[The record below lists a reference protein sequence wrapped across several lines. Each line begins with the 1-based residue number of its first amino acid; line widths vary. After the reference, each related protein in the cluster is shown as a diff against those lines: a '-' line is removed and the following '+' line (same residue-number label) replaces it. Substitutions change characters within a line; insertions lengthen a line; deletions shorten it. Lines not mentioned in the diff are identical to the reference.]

1 MTIPGLPEH
10 RPLPP
15 EVRARL
21 RADFEDGIDRPRHR
35 TAQSALTAVAAAAV
49 TALVVGAVV
58 VLRDVPD
65 LRPAAPPPP
74 LGGSLGAVGVEAA
87 LDRCWSALRA
97 EDLADAYP
105 DRSLW
110 TPVWGE
116 DRPEIDVV
124 AARAA
129 GEPLF
134 CQTTATTATVSDL
147 NGLLVTRE
155 GVVAGTT
162 DAAAPVV
169 AGTGA
174 HGPYDVEAD
183 VADHLYIAM
192 THTNP
197 TGMAITVDGV
207 PLPGAGAPAAVVRD
221 RADGPEPDR
230 ESEAGRLLGDCLA
243 TASKPVVDPDSY
255 RPGAHVDGLVL
266 GRSATRLVVC
276 RAWPVERVSHARPRT
291 LEALGFP
298 VRFHYDGH
306 TFDGAHTLA
315 GQVPADAAGMT
326 VSVDGGAPVRA
337 VVADGTFVLRLD
349 PEVALVPGVTPLRVE
364 VLDGRGAVILDG
376 EVLHS
381 P

>member
-35 TAQSALTAVAAAAV
+35 TAPSALTAVAAAAV

-65 LRPAAPPPP
+65 LRPAAPPP
-74 LGGSLGAVGVEAA
+74 LGGSLGAVGVEVA

-97 EDLADAYP
+97 EDLADDYP
-105 DRSLW
+105 DRSRW

-124 AARAA
+124 AVRAA

-162 DAAAPVV
+162 DVAAPVV
-169 AGTGA
+169 AGTGP

-243 TASKPVVDPDSY
+243 TASEPVVDPDSY
-255 RPGAHVDGLVL
+255 RPGAHVAGLVL

-276 RAWPVERVSHARPRT
+276 HGWPAERVSQARTRT
-291 LEALGFP
+291 LEVLGFP
-298 VRFHYDGH
+298 VHFHYDGH
-306 TFDGAHTLA
+306 ISGGRRTLA
-315 GQVPADAAGMT
+315 GQVPVDAVGMT
-326 VSVDGGAPVRA
+326 VSVDGGEPVRA

-349 PEVALVPGVTPLRVE
+349 PEVALVPGVTLLRVE
-364 VLDGRGAVILDG
+364 VLDGRGAVVLGG
-376 EVLHS
+376 EVLHA